1 MGDRLGGAGFKVGV
15 VLFSVSE
22 LGMGAGVGGGEIG
35 GMVVFDA
42 QAVREHL
49 SYDVAIPVVREA
61 MLALSDGRV
70 RQLLRSFIGMG
81 EGRTF
86 AIMPAALSNDGVF
99 GAKLVSV
106 FADGAGRKAHEGL
119 VVLFDAETGAPV
131 CLADAGEITAIRT
144 AAASAVAADAL
155 AGPGASVLAVLGLG
169 KQAAAHIQAL
179 SKVRDLH
186 EVRVWGRSMQNA
198 EAFAAEMTAATGLRI
213 SAAASVA
220 AATQDAE
227 IVCTVTAAADPILTL
242 ASVAPGAH
250 VNAVGSSGPGQAE
263 IASDLVAASRFIV
276 DHREHVLAHGG
287 EFLRAKAAGMVGD
300 DHIAGEI
307 GAVLSGALAGRTGPD
322 EITLYKS
329 LGHAAQDLAAAAWLH
344 RHAR

>member
-1 MGDRLGGAGFKVGV
+1 MGGRSGGAGFQVGV

-22 LGMGAGVGGGEIG
+22 LDMGAGVGGGEIG

-42 QAVREHL
+42 QAVRDHL
-49 SYDVAIPVVREA
+49 RYDVAIPVVREA

-86 AIMPAALSNDGVF
+86 AIMPAALSSHGVF

-119 VVLFDAETGAPV
+119 VVLFDAETGAPI
-131 CLADAGEITAIRT
+131 CLADASEITAIRT
-144 AAASAVAADAL
+144 AAASAVATDAL
-155 AGPGASVLAVLGLG
+155 ARREAGVLAVLGLG
-169 KQAAAHIQAL
+169 KQAAAHIEAL

-198 EAFAAEMTAATGLRI
+198 ETFAAEMTAATGLRVYAAVTVQTI
-213 SAAASVA
+213 SASCV
-220 AATQDAE
+220 
-227 IVCTVTAAADPILTL
+227 AAADPILTL

-263 IASDLVAASRFIV
+263 IASDLVAVSRFIV

-344 RHAR
+344 RYAR

>member
-1 MGDRLGGAGFKVGV
+1 MGGRSGGAGFQVGV

-22 LGMGAGVGGGEIG
+22 LDMGAGVGGGEIG

-49 SYDVAIPVVREA
+49 RYDVAIPVVREA

-86 AIMPAALSNDGVF
+86 AIMPAALSNNGVF

-119 VVLFDAETGAPV
+119 VVLFDAETGAPI
-131 CLADAGEITAIRT
+131 CLADASEITAIRT
-144 AAASAVAADAL
+144 AAASAVATDAL
-155 AGPGASVLAVLGLG
+155 ARREAGVLAVLGLG
-169 KQAAAHIQAL
+169 KQAAAHIEAL

-198 EAFAAEMTAATGLRI
+198 ETFAAEMTAATGLRVYAAA
-213 SAAASVA
+213 SAAA
-220 AATQDAE
+220 ATHDAE

-263 IASDLVAASRFIV
+263 IASDLVAVSRFIV

-307 GAVLSGALAGRTGPD
+307 GAVLSGALVGRTGPD

-344 RHAR
+344 RYAR